1 MMTKTEARIAGRDV
15 AAWFRR
21 CGFTVV
27 AYERTG
33 VGSHPLAQ
41 TPPRVDVVARRAYP
55 GGEREVTATV
65 EPNGADHSFMVRRPV
80 RDGAERT
87 QCYAVNDRA
96 EVLSACEA
104 EQWRSL
110 TGCDVGARGK
120 GEPL

>member
-1 MMTKTEARIAGRDV
+1 MTKTEARIAGRDV

-27 AYERTG
+27 AYERRG

-65 EPNGADHSFMVRRPV
+65 EPNGADCGYTVRRPV

-87 QCYAVNDRA
+87 QGYAVSNRA
-96 EVLSACEA
+96 DVLSACEA
-104 EQWRSL
+104 VQWCSL
-110 TGCDVGARGK
+110 ARRDVGARRK
-120 GEPL
+120 GESL